1 MKIQALSPL
10 RQRPLQPLIPPF
22 SIGFT
27 FKPSFLTPTKHAPL
41 HSSFVLFS
49 RSPHSVK
56 FRPSFATVTETD
68 AVVIDDGDT
77 KPGLVNDG
85 DNELGF
91 VNIGYISSVHG
102 LQGEIRVKP
111 ATDFPE
117 LRFATVM
124 FIFCSFYCVCR
135 YLNC

>member
-10 RQRPLQPLIPPF
+10 LQRPFQPLFPPLSF
-22 SIGFT
+22 GFT
-27 FKPSFLTPTKHAPL
+27 FKPSFLTPTKHAL
-41 HSSFVLFS
+41 LFS
-49 RSPHSVK
+49 RSSRSAK
-56 FRPSFATVTETD
+56 FRPSFVTVTETEG
-68 AVVIDDGDT
+68 VVIDDGDT
-77 KPGLVNDG
+77 ELGFVNDG

-102 LQGEIRVKP
+102 IQGEIRVKP

-124 FIFCSFYCVCR
+124 FIFCSFIAFVDI
-135 YLNC
+135 